1 VTQAEVQPA
10 THFSFAGKQ
19 GPRRICAW
27 NLPPAAHML
36 PRGPPPATPRSPA
49 LPSPDMILPVFSPG
63 LDLVENARIATALE
77 RGGDFFLR
85 RTYTDAEIAYCRQH
99 RDPVPRFAARFA
111 AKEAVAKAFGTG
123 LGAAAAF
130 KEIEVVHD
138 ALGAPGIRLHGAA
151 AATAGAQG
159 ITGLLVSLTHTDH
172 YAAAMV
178 IAERRPA

>member
-1 VTQAEVQPA
+1 
-10 THFSFAGKQ
+10 
-19 GPRRICAW
+19 
-27 NLPPAAHML
+27 
-36 PRGPPPATPRSPA
+36 
-49 LPSPDMILPVFSPG
+49 MILPVFSPG

-77 RGGDFFLR
+77 RGGEIFLR
-85 RTYTDAEIAYCRQH
+85 RTYTEAEIAYCRQH

-159 ITGLLVSLTHTDH
+159 ITGLQVSLTHTDH